1 MEGLQRRNR
10 MIITIPGIPRNFNGD
25 LIAILSKMADTTS
38 PVCEIGFFVDV
49 SDPVL

>member
-1 MEGLQRRNR
+1 
-10 MIITIPGIPRNFNGD
+10 MIIPGIPRNFNGD
-25 LIAILSKMADTTS
+25 LIAIFSKMVDTTS